1 MSRAERRWVG
11 WFALGVIAFTSL
23 PYLVALFAEP
33 YGFTGFLIGVE
44 DGNSYIAKMLRG
56 AAGDWLFRSPY
67 STLPQRGALL
77 YLPYL
82 LLGKLLGLQAP
93 HLAYVLA
100 FHAFRLLSIG
110 ALSFAVYAFL
120 AHFLESPRMRRWG
133 LAAAMLGGGLGWLPL
148 LFERVEL
155 LGSIPLDFYSPET
168 FGYLAVFGLPHL
180 VLARALLLLGLLA
193 VLNAE
198 PGWKLAGLWLALT
211 LVHLL
216 SAALGLVL
224 LGVYAL
230 LLLAR
235 RSPQL
240 GATLQASAWALA
252 GAAAPLAYNAWAYFN
267 DAYLRAWAAQNLILT
282 PHPLH
287 YLLAYGWLLPFA
299 WRGWRRVWRTPVFAN
314 FSVVWLL
321 ALPVLLYLPLGLQR
335 RFAEGAWVV
344 LVALALR
351 YVEGLRLAS
360 QRRGLLLFALAVP
373 STALLWLGAVNTA
386 LHPAMPA
393 FRPTDEAAW
402 FETLRLQQDAI
413 VLAAYD
419 TGNALPAWAPVR
431 VVIGHGPETVGL
443 GELEQEVF
451 EFYSEGTPDAE
462 RQAIMQNHH
471 AEYVA
476 WGPAERMY
484 NRSTFFGPDF
494 LLPYSMIGVYEFLRP
509 AP

>member
-11 WFALGVIAFTSL
+11 WFALGVIVFTSL
-23 PYLVALFAEP
+23 PHLVAVFAEP
-33 YGFTGFLIGVE
+33 HGFTGFLIGVE

-67 STLPQRGALL
+67 STMPQQGALL

-93 HLAYVLA
+93 HLAYVLV
-100 FHAFRLLSIG
+100 FHAFRWFSV
-110 ALSFAVYAFL
+110 AVLSFAVYAFL
-120 AHFLESPRMRRWG
+120 AHFVESTRLRRWG
-133 LAAAMLGGGLGWLPL
+133 TAVVLLGGGLGWLPL
-148 LFERVEL
+148 LLGRVEL

-198 PGWKLAGLWLALT
+198 PGWRVAGLWLALA

-224 LGVYAL
+224 LGLYGLV
-230 LLLAR
+230 LLAR
-235 RSPQL
+235 RSSQG
-240 GATLQASAWALA
+240 GAMLRAGAWALA
-252 GAAAPLAYNAWAYFN
+252 GAAAPLAYNALAYFN
-267 DAYLRAWAAQNLILT
+267 DVYLRAWAAQNQILT

-287 YLLAYGWLLPFA
+287 YLLAYGWLAPFA
-299 WRGWRRVWRTPVFAN
+299 WWGWRRAWRSRVFAN
-314 FSVVWLL
+314 VSATWLL

-351 YVEGLRLAS
+351 YLEGIEPARR
-360 QRRGLLLFALAVP
+360 RRGLWLFALAAP
-373 STALLWLGAVNTA
+373 STILLWLGAMNTA
-386 LHPAMPA
+386 LHPARPA
-393 FRPTDEAAW
+393 FRPVDEAAW
-402 FETLRLQQDAI
+402 FETLREEQDAI
-413 VLAAYD
+413 VLATYS

-443 GELEQEVF
+443 EELQQQVLD
-451 EFYSEGTPDAE
+451 FYAEDTSDAE
-462 RQAIMQNHH
+462 RRVILEEHQVD
-471 AEYVA
+471 YVA
-476 WGPAERMY
+476 WGPTERLHSESPVF
-484 NRSTFFGPDF
+484 NPDVM
-494 LLPYSMIGVYEFLRP
+494 LPYSAVGSYEFFRP